1 MICYER
7 KEEHTVQLSKLHPRS
22 NFSLDVCPS
31 LSQRSNCHP
40 SGYLSTQS
48 QDHVPF
54 AVFSRRRPFPQWWLL
69 HPIFNCLNKWPNCV
83 HPTYS
88 DPRSKQSE
96 YLYGRVLF
104 RKNLILTSNCPP
116 KVLIRFRSVRLL
128 WELLLCNLR
137 YFCQS
142 WKMVWPDLWRILVFD
157 FQHYIMRR
165 ETTNPGLVSN
175 S

>member
-7 KEEHTVQLSKLHPRS
+7 KEEHTAQLSKLHPRS
-22 NFSLDVCPS
+22 NFSLDVCLS

-104 RKNLILTSNCPP
+104 RKNLILTSN
-116 KVLIRFRSVRLL
+116 
-128 WELLLCNLR
+128 LR